1 MSGFVAVV
9 ICNMVLFGLVRWFS
23 DAEFF
28 KKFGNHRMLEVIGV
42 GTFCLALY
50 LFGLLNGLGMLG
62 IETGRDH
69 LTPLAGVLI
78 GVGTL
83 TGLPWVIAYA
93 RLLIDTVAGVAD
105 TIFGLNTNLV
115 DQADLKVAHKH
126 LKKGER
132 PEAIAELKY
141 LHQKYPEAHSPL
153 FVLAI
158 LADEDKE
165 YDQAVDYY
173 REIIQKNPDDQLIW
187 TNAAR
192 SLADLLRGKLDDEAG
207 AKNLEAEILKRNP
220 DTKYK
225 YSTTAAPAKNKK
237 QKKKRN
243 TQVEKADINQARRLV
258 TRGELQQA
266 IALMK
271 RYLAEN
277 PEDSRSYF
285 ELISLFERTER
296 TDDAIVWLQKTI
308 HAFGEDDHVWG
319 EAMLRLAGLREHEEH
334 DLDATIAVLEQ
345 IAKRLKDGK
354 HGKLARD
361 QLKEIRSRAE
371 RSSGNE

>member
-1 MSGFVAVV
+1 MF
-9 ICNMVLFGLVRWFS
+9 
-23 DAEFF
+23 
-28 KKFGNHRMLEVIGV
+28 
-42 GTFCLALY
+42 
-50 LFGLLNGLGMLG
+50 
-62 IETGRDH
+62 
-69 LTPLAGVLI
+69 
-78 GVGTL
+78 
-83 TGLPWVIAYA
+83 
-93 RLLIDTVAGVAD
+93 TVAGVAD
-105 TIFGLNTNLV
+105 TIFGLNTNLL

-165 YDQAVDYY
+165 YNQAVDYY

-225 YSTTAAPAKNKK
+225 YSTTAEPAKNKK

-243 TQVEKADINQARRLV
+243 TQVEKADINHARRLV
-258 TRGELQQA
+258 TRGELPQA

-271 RYLAEN
+271 RYLVED
-277 PEDSRSYF
+277 PEDSRSHF

-296 TDDAIVWLQKTI
+296 IDDAIVWLQKTI

-354 HGKLARD
+354 HGKLAINSKRFEVA
-361 QLKEIRSRAE
+361 QNGRVETSRN
-371 RSSGNE
+371 S